1 MAGTATMSSGGGDSS
16 PVPAKGSVTMT
27 KKRNDDGQFSIGVL
41 NKGLSLL
48 FIGVIGWTVNTT
60 QKHSEK
66 ISADDQRLQ
75 SLDAKVAKLEAS
87 VEKLWDR
94 VDQGFADLRNQLKS
108 K

>member
-16 PVPAKGSVTMT
+16 VPAGKSVTMT
-27 KKRNDDGQFSIGVL
+27 KKHNDDGQFGIGVL

-60 QKHSEK
+60 QKHAEK

-75 SLDAKVAKLEAS
+75 SLDAKVAKIEAS
-87 VEKLWDR
+87 VDKLWER
-94 VDQGFADLRNQLKS
+94 VDQGFADLRNQLRNK
-108 K
+108 

>member
-1 MAGTATMSSGGGDSS
+1 
-16 PVPAKGSVTMT
+16 MT

-60 QKHSEK
+60 QKHAEK

-75 SLDAKVAKLEAS
+75 SLDAKVAKIEAS
-87 VEKLWDR
+87 VDKLWER
-94 VDQGFADLRNQLKS
+94 VDQGFADLRNQLRNK
-108 K
+108 

>member
-1 MAGTATMSSGGGDSS
+1 MSSGGGGSS
-16 PVPAKGSVTMT
+16 VPAGGSSVAMT
-27 KKRNDDGQFSIGVL
+27 KKRNDDGQQQFRIGVL

-60 QKHSEK
+60 QKHAEK

-87 VEKLWDR
+87 VEKLWER
-94 VDQGFADLRNQLKS
+94 VDQGFADLRNQLRNK
-108 K
+108 

>member
-1 MAGTATMSSGGGDSS
+1 MGTATISSSGGGESIGGT
-16 PVPAKGSVTMT
+16 VAMT
-27 KKRNDDGQFSIGVL
+27 KKRNDDGGQFGIGVL
-41 NKGLSLL
+41 NKALSLL
-48 FIGVIGWTVNTT
+48 FIGVIAWTINTT
-60 QKHSEK
+60 QKHAEK

-94 VDQGFADLRNQLKS
+94 VDQGFADLRNQLKN

>member
-1 MAGTATMSSGGGDSS
+1 MATATISSGGGGES
-16 PVPAKGSVTMT
+16 VGGGGSVAMT
-27 KKRNDDGQFSIGVL
+27 KKRNGDGGQFGIGVL
-41 NKGLSLL
+41 NKALSLL
-48 FIGVIGWTVNTT
+48 FIGVIAWTINTT
-60 QKHSEK
+60 QKHAEK